1 LNIRP
6 SMRSPRI
13 SLSLMV
19 LIFLFPV
26 WGCKKSPLTPDA
38 ASLTR
43 PVIWLDSFELNFA
56 ASETGP
62 NPLSQILKIKNA
74 GQSTLKYDITSDQGW
89 VKIEPAD
96 GTSSGQV
103 NAHTVNIDKTGL
115 AAQEADY
122 EATITV
128 ACSEAYN
135 NPQRAK
141 VNLKI
146 SEEPPPKISVSPQSL
161 SFAAQTGSNPPR
173 QILAISNIGGGTLS
187 YAITWDS
194 SWLSVSPQSG
204 TSTGQKN
211 SHTVSVQSSSLPAG
225 VYDAL
230 IIITG
235 PDAANS
241 PQEVGVTLRVGAI
254 PTNNEIR
261 VSCNPSEGRTG
272 ATISV
277 PVSIVGN
284 LNEIAAFGFELTFDP
299 NMFQYIGT
307 SKGSLTGSWT
317 YIDGNANSGIVIVGG
332 LSGAG
337 NPIPVGS
344 AGTIAIVT
352 FRVTGG
358 SYSDGQQSQITI
370 RNYADDLAGL
380 RPEPAATTFTYR
392 Q

>member
-1 LNIRP
+1 
-6 SMRSPRI
+6 MRSPRI

-19 LIFLFPV
+19 LIVLFPV

>member
-1 LNIRP
+1 
-6 SMRSPRI
+6 MRSPRI